1 MGFKT
6 YCSTG
11 EFWGAKFRQRE
22 IEFDPEPEEVY
33 LFIAE
38 KIEKYDLDEIPD
50 SIVIKTYNCLDQE
63 CENVEEAEFEIN
75 PFDYLTDEE
84 LDDLEKLLSIMYPED
99 EEE

>member
-22 IEFDPEPEEVY
+22 IEFDPEPGEVY
-33 LFIAE
+33 DFIAE
-38 KIEKYDLDEIPD
+38 KIEKYDLDEIPN
-50 SIVIKTYNCLDQE
+50 SIIIETYNCLDQE